1 MADLRPLPPLGRVR
15 DPPSVTSQRVTT
27 FDAAHILG
35 CSPGE
40 AKALL
45 ARPRRLTL
53 AKVEAFALEH
63 YSWRRHTHDPE
74 SYWVTV
80 SQAAELR
87 GVSIQRVK
95 QLLDKD
101 FLPYSVHKTGTRLM
115 RREQLETVA
124 NARLSRRLQEHQ

>member
-1 MADLRPLPPLGRVR
+1 M
-15 DPPSVTSQRVTT
+15 TSQRVTT

-35 CSPGE
+35 CSPQE

-45 ARPRRLTL
+45 ARPRPLTL
-53 AKVEAFALEH
+53 AKVEALALEH

-74 SYWVTV
+74 SYWVIV
-80 SQAAELR
+80 SQAAEIL
-87 GVSIQRVK
+87 GISIQRTK

-124 NARLSRRLQEHQ
+124 NARLSRRLQENR